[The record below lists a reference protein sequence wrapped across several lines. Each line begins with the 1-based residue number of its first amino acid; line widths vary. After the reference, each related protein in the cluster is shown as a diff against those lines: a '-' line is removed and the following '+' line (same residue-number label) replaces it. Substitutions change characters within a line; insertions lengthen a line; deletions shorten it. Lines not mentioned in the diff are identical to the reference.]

1 MSVKELE
8 IASPKHDEGFLELTR
23 HRKEVE
29 FISIAAHEM
38 KVPLQTVLTYS
49 EMLKKNPHNGAKYV
63 EPIVRNAK
71 RLQTIAKN
79 LLDLSRIENHSMN
92 LNMENFD
99 LCEIIAN
106 TIDDIIPSLAKSY
119 QNLQI
124 TRPNS
129 HVFIVAD
136 RDRIS
141 QVICNLL
148 ANAIKFTA
156 DGTISIQVEKQVKE
170 NQVLVTI
177 RDDGLGISK
186 QIMPVLFSKF
196 VSASPQGLGLGLFIT
211 KNIIETHGGHIWAQ
225 NNADGKGA
233 TFSFTLPF

>member
-1 MSVKELE
+1 MSIKEIE
-8 IASPKHDEGFLELTR
+8 ISRPKEGEEFLELTR

-49 EMLKKNPHNGAKYV
+49 EMLKKNPHNGTKYV
-63 EPIVRNAK
+63 DSIVRNAK

-92 LNMENFD
+92 LNIENFD
-99 LCEIIAN
+99 LCDLIIN

-124 TRPNS
+124 TRPTS
-129 HVFIVAD
+129 HVFVVAD
-136 RDRIS
+136 RDRIA

-148 ANAIKFTA
+148 ANAVKFTS
-156 DGTISIQVEKQVKE
+156 DGAISIQVEKQTKE
-170 NQVLVTI
+170 NQVLVTV
-177 RDDGLGISK
+177 RDDGLGISE
-186 QIMPVLFSKF
+186 QILPVLFSKF
-196 VSASPQGLGLGLFIT
+196 ASASPQGLGLGLFIT
-211 KNIIETHGGHIWAQ
+211 KNIIESHGGHVWAQ
-225 NNADGKGA
+225 NNPDGKGA
-233 TFSFTLPF
+233 TFSFTLPT